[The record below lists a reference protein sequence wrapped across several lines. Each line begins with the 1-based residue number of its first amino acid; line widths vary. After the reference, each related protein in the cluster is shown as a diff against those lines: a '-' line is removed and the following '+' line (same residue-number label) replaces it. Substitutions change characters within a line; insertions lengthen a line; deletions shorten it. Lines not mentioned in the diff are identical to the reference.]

1 MCFSSPEPPKLRP
14 LPTPPSAS
22 MDEVREREARTRA
35 AIAMSGQG
43 TSGTVKTDLAP
54 SQLMG
59 QRKVLLGV

>member
-1 MCFSSPEPPKLRP
+1 
-14 LPTPPSAS
+14 